1 MFDVLV
7 YLYETYYRPDACP
20 DSAALAKKLSAVG
33 FEADEISKALGWL
46 TDLAETTHE
55 LSDQYPQQTAF
66 SFGTRIYVLQ
76 ELEALGTA
84 AVGFIQFLESAKVIN
99 PIQREIVVE
108 RAGGLRRS
116 YFARQ
121 TEGYR
126 ADGAVEPGPGTGRT
140 HVRRTV
146 SGRRRDRTTDVALGI
161 SPTDSSLFPD
171 ILPADT
177 LSRAGVLQAAIG
189 GSLACGFRGNP
200 LIMGRLTPV
209 VVDEPAFSSI

>member
-66 SFGTRIYVLQ
+66 SFGTRVYVPQ
-76 ELEALGTA
+76 ELETLGTA

-108 RAGGLRRS
+108 RALAVCESHISLDKLKVIVLMVLWSQGQEPDGLM
-116 YFARQ
+116 FD
-121 TEGYR
+121 E
-126 ADGAVEPGPGTGRT
+126 
-140 HVRRTV
+140 
-146 SGRRRDRTTDVALGI
+146 
-161 SPTDSSLFPD
+161 LFLD
-171 ILPADT
+171 EDE
-177 LSRAGVLQAAIG
+177 AI
-189 GSLACGFRGNP
+189 P
-200 LIMGRLTPV
+200 RLLH
-209 VVDEPAFSSI
+209 